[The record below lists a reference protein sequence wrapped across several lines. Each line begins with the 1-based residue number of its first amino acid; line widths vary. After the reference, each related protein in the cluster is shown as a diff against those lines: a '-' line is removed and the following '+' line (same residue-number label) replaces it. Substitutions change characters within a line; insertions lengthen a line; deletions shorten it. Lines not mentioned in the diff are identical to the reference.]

1 MTMPVHE
8 VATDQDHFDAA
19 IRAVVVEPRLTL
31 ALRRAEELRAAASR
45 TRKPDRAARQL
56 AELVRDGDDIT
67 SLAAVHALSTVP
79 DALADHVLLGLIV
92 AADEPYDAHAA
103 WALAA
108 RQSSPAA
115 VAALIRLV
123 IRGGFTAMLAERT
136 LVEWSRFDAQMTI
149 EAVRQAA
156 GDLDAIGRQRLADL
170 LVALPARET
179 QIGQLPRAHLTQQG
193 SDGIVVVQPFLHAR
207 LDCAGASLGAGDA
220 GGIASLLRSL
230 GRALGDLE
238 DVDEVITITR
248 RHDGESRSERL
259 TSGHRVERI
268 DFGATGSL
276 PWREAWVFRAQI
288 EAQLLAIGEALAGR
302 RVVWHLRMAEVG
314 TLAAAAVARRLGQA
328 MVFTAVPDPHVVIDA
343 LQDSGRLDRSRFA
356 VEDSAAQYWFR
367 ARMVE
372 RLTAQADRLT
382 LLPRPTIERELVDL
396 VGIDCDDLA
405 ARAVVIPEGVDIA
418 EVDRADDRLSGDG
431 VTDAVRRVIDLLP
444 QHRRQLP
451 WVLTVGRLHPAKGSQ
466 RIVEAVVGDPALAGL
481 VNVVIVGG
489 DLAHP
494 SPDEQSTLERIRRA
508 AAGAEGGLVTL
519 AGHMASP
526 DVHDMMA
533 YASSRGGVYV
543 CASDKEEFGLA
554 IVEALAAGAVVVA
567 PERGGPRT
575 YIDDGTTGVLCD
587 TMSVDSLRE
596 AIVRALSLVD
606 VPGRARQAS
615 DMVRRELTVERM
627 AERLGQV
634 YRELVPASVAA
645 K

>member
-1 MTMPVHE
+1 MMMAVHQ
-8 VATDQDHFDAA
+8 ATEDEDQFDAA
-19 IRAVVVEPRLTL
+19 IRAVVAEPRLTL
-31 ALRRAEELRAAASR
+31 ALRRAEDLRAAASR
-45 TRKPDRAARQL
+45 MRGPDRAARQL
-56 AELVRDGDDIT
+56 ADLIRDGDDIT
-67 SLAAVHALSTVP
+67 SLAAVHALSAVP
-79 DALADHVLLGLIV
+79 DLLADRVLLGLIV

-136 LVEWSRFDAQMTI
+136 LVEWSRFDAQMAI
-149 EAVRQAA
+149 EGVRQAA
-156 GDLDAIGRQRLADL
+156 GDLDTVGRQRLADL
-170 LVALPARET
+170 LVALPARDT
-179 QIGQLPRAHLTQQG
+179 QIGQLPLGHLMQRGT
-193 SDGIVVVQPFLHAR
+193 DGIVVVQPFLHAR
-207 LDCAGASLGAGDA
+207 LDRVGTSLGAGDA

-230 GRALGDLE
+230 GNALGDLD

-268 DFGATGSL
+268 DFGAANAL

-288 EAQLLAIGEALAGR
+288 EAQLLAIGEALADR

-372 RLTAQADRLT
+372 RLTVQADRLT
-382 LLPRPTIERELVDL
+382 LLPRPTIERELIEL
-396 VGIDCDDLA
+396 VGIDSDDLA

-418 EVDRADDRLSGDG
+418 EIDRAAGRLSRYG

-444 QHRRQLP
+444 NHRRQLP

-466 RIVEAVVGDPALAGL
+466 RIVEAVVGDPTLAHR

-489 DLAHP
+489 DLGHP
-494 SPDEQSTLERIRRA
+494 SPDEQSTVERIRRA
-508 AAGAEGGLVTL
+508 ARGAEAGVVTL
-519 AGHMASP
+519 VGHMASP

-533 YASSRGGVYV
+533 YAASHGGVYV

-554 IVEALAAGAVVVA
+554 IVEALAAGSVVVA
-567 PERGGPRT
+567 PQRGGPRT
-575 YIDDGTTGVLCD
+575 YVDDGTTGVLCD
-587 TMSVDSLRE
+587 TMSIDSLRD
-596 AIVRALSLVD
+596 AIVRALALVD
-606 VPGRARQAS
+606 VPGRARQAG

>member
-1 MTMPVHE
+1 V
-8 VATDQDHFDAA
+8 
-19 IRAVVVEPRLTL
+19 
-31 ALRRAEELRAAASR
+31 
-45 TRKPDRAARQL
+45 
-56 AELVRDGDDIT
+56 
-67 SLAAVHALSTVP
+67 
-79 DALADHVLLGLIV
+79 
-92 AADEPYDAHAA
+92 
-103 WALAA
+103 
-108 RQSSPAA
+108 
-115 VAALIRLV
+115 
-123 IRGGFTAMLAERT
+123 AERT
-136 LVEWSRFDAQMTI
+136 LVEWSRFDARMTI
-149 EAVRQAA
+149 EAVRQAV

-170 LVALPARET
+170 LVALPARDT
-179 QIGQLPRAHLTQQG
+179 QIGRLPLGTLTQRG
-193 SDGIVVVQPFLHAR
+193 AAGIVVVQPFLHAR
-207 LDCAGASLGAGDA
+207 LDHLGASLGAGDA

-230 GRALGDLE
+230 GRALGDLD

-248 RHDGESRSERL
+248 RHTGEARFDRL
-259 TSGHRVERI
+259 TPGHRVERI
-268 DFGATGSL
+268 DVGGTGPL

-288 EAQLLAIGEALAGR
+288 EAQLLAIGEALAGS
-302 RVVWHLRMAEVG
+302 RVVWHLRMADVG

-372 RLTAQADRLT
+372 RLAAQADRLT

-396 VGIDCDDLA
+396 VGIDSNDLA
-405 ARAVVIPEGVDIA
+405 ARAVVIPEGIDIA
-418 EVDRADDRLSGDG
+418 EVDRAAARLSPDG
-431 VTDAVRRVIDLLP
+431 VTAAVGLVIDLLP
-444 QHRRQLP
+444 QHRRHLP

-466 RIVEAVVGDPALAGL
+466 RIVEAVVGDPAVAER

-494 SPDEQSTLERIRRA
+494 SPDEQSTLERIGRA
-508 AAGAEGGLVTL
+508 AAGAETGVVTL

-526 DVHDMMA
+526 DVHDLMA
-533 YASSRGGVYV
+533 YSASHGGVYV

-554 IVEALAAGAVVVA
+554 IVEALAAGLVVVA

-575 YIDDGTTGVLCD
+575 YVSHSTTGVLCD
-587 TMSVDSLRE
+587 TMSISSLRA
-596 AIVRALSLVD
+596 AIVDAMALVD
-606 VPGRARQAS
+606 VPGRARQAG

-634 YRELVPASVAA
+634 YRELVPATVAV